1 MKFLKKNLSLL
12 LVLLL
17 LFSIAYLNVSA
28 KTTYND
34 FVIDFDT
41 SSKYLRICEYNGSEE
56 NVEIPDSISGYNVH
70 YIDDDAF
77 IDNSTLV
84 SIKLPYYLTSIG
96 AYAFYNCNAL
106 SAVEIP
112 SFVTYIGEKA
122 FANCSSLSKVVINSK
137 ITYLNSSVF
146 ENCTS
151 LTNVTLPNT
160 LTNISSSAFKNCS
173 SLRII
178 SIPDSVTSIDSN
190 AFSGCNENLCVIASE
205 DSYAAGFCAEN
216 NINCLSSIKY
226 GDVNNDGKVNVK
238 DATILQK
245 SIINFEGF
253 EIADGTRAFYAADVN
268 GDNKLDITD
277 CTTIMKYA
285 VRAIKKFPVE
295 Q

>member
-12 LVLLL
+12 LVLSL
-17 LFSIAYLNVSA
+17 LFTITYLNVSA

-56 NVEIPDSISGYNVH
+56 NVVIPDSISGYNVH

-160 LTNISSSAFKNCS
+160 LTNISSNAFKNCS

-216 NINCLSSIKY
+216 NINCVSSIKY
-226 GDVNNDGKVNVK
+226 GDINDDGKINVK
-238 DATILQK
+238 DVTYLQK
-245 SIINFEGF
+245 HLAGF
-253 EIADGTRAFYAADVN
+253 EDFKIVDGSRAFYCADVN
-268 GDNKLDITD
+268 GNGDLEITD

-285 VRAIKKFPVE
+285 VRAIDKFPVE

>member
-56 NVEIPDSISGYNVH
+56 NVVIPDSISGYNVH

-84 SIKLPYYLTSIG
+84 NIKLPYYLTSIG

-160 LTNISSSAFKNCS
+160 LTNISSNAFKNCS
-173 SLRII
+173 SLRLI

-216 NINCLSSIKY
+216 NINCVSSIKY
-226 GDVNNDGKVNVK
+226 GDINDDGKINVK
-238 DATILQK
+238 DVTYLQK
-245 SIINFEGF
+245 HLAGF
-253 EIADGTRAFYAADVN
+253 EDYKIVDGSRAFYAADVN
-268 GDNKLDITD
+268 GNGDLEITD

-285 VRAIKKFPVE
+285 VRAIDKFPVE